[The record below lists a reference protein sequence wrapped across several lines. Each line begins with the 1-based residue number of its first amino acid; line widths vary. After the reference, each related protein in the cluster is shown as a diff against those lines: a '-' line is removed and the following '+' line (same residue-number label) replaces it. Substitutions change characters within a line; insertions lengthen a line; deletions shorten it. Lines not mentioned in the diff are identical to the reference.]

1 MICPKCKNKLV
12 LVDVVHNLEENE
24 TYRAKRCS
32 NGDCG
37 YSFFTVEYEVIVN
50 QRFEEDYAASGK
62 NREKF

>member
-37 YSFFTVEYEVIVN
+37 
-50 QRFEEDYAASGK
+50 
-62 NREKF
+62 